1 MRAASRTGA
10 LLLASVLSIILAS
23 TCGRKGA
30 ATMATLK
37 VKKGP
42 FEIAIPAVGELQA
55 AKSTPIVVS
64 PESRFSLLTIGW
76 LAPEYSM
83 VKSGDVVIRLA
94 STELPNMLRSERA
107 ELAKIDLEIAQKE
120 KQLEKEKNDL
130 TGQISVTAVQ
140 RELADVYAARDET
153 IFPRNKIIEDAID
166 LNYQTIRERHF
177 EDQRAQL
184 EKRTKAELQ
193 LLQSKARA
201 HQVKIT
207 QIQNQLD
214 NLDIRAPHDGM
225 LIINKRWNGEK
236 YHVGMNAYSG
246 MKLAALPDL
255 SVMEAK
261 LFVLESEAS
270 GLKENLPVSMNLDY
284 EPGRVFTGKIAGL
297 DTIAKPLSEDSPLK
311 YFETR
316 VALDATDPRLMKP
329 GVQIKATIFVER
341 LADVIAVP
349 NQALVYEQDKPFV
362 MVRRGSRVQKRSV
375 ETGARSLTLTVVTK
389 GLAAGEVI
397 LLGGPEAAAKSGQ
410 SR

>member
-1 MRAASRTGA
+1 MKALPRAAAWVLALSLAASCGRPGA
-10 LLLASVLSIILAS
+10 ASV
-23 TCGRKGA
+23 
-30 ATMATLK
+30 ATLK

-42 FEIAIPAVGELQA
+42 FEITIPAFGELQA
-55 AKSTPIVVS
+55 AKSTAIVVS

-94 STELPNMLRSERA
+94 SADLPDQLRSERS
-107 ELAKIDLEIAQKE
+107 ELSKVELEIAQKE

-130 TGQISVTAVQ
+130 AGQITVTGVQ

-166 LNYQTIRERHF
+166 LNYQKIRERHF
-177 EDQRAQL
+177 EDERAQL
-184 EKRTKAELQ
+184 EKRTRAELQ

-201 HQVKIT
+201 HEVKIK
-207 QIQNQLD
+207 QFEDQLA

-225 LIINKRWNGEK
+225 FIINKQWNGEK
-236 YHVGMNAYSG
+236 YRVGMNAFSG

-261 LFVLESEAS
+261 VFILESEAS
-270 GLKENLPVSMNLDY
+270 GLKENLPVSLRLDY
-284 EPGRVFTGKIAGL
+284 EPGRTFTGKIAGL
-297 DTIAKPLSEDSPLK
+297 DTIAKPLSEDTPLK

-316 VALDATDPRLMKP
+316 VALDATDARLMKP
-329 GVQIKATIFVER
+329 GIQVKATVFVER

-349 NQALVYEQDKPFV
+349 NQALVYEQDKAFV
-362 MVRRGSRVQKRSV
+362 MVRRGSRAEKRPV

-389 GLAAGEVI
+389 GLAPGEVI
-397 LLGGPEAAAKSGQ
+397 LLGGAEAAARGGKPS
-410 SR
+410 

>member
-1 MRAASRTGA
+1 MRAMSRAAAFLLAA
-10 LLLASVLSIILAS
+10 LLAAA
-23 TCGRKGA
+23 CGRPGA
-30 ATMATLK
+30 ATVATLK
-37 VKKGP
+37 VRKGP
-42 FEIAIPAVGELQA
+42 FEIALPAFGELQA
-55 AKSTPIVVS
+55 AKSTAIVVS

-76 LAPEYSM
+76 MAPEYST

-94 STELPNMLRSERA
+94 STDLPDQLRSEQA
-107 ELAKIDLEIAQKE
+107 ELAKVDLEIAQKE
-120 KQLEKEKNDL
+120 KQLEKEKSDL
-130 TGQISVTAVQ
+130 TGQITVTAVQ

-177 EDQRAQL
+177 EDERAQL

-201 HQVKIT
+201 HQVKIK
-207 QIQNQLD
+207 QFEDQLN

-225 LIINKRWNGEK
+225 FIINKQWNGDK
-236 YHVGMNAYSG
+236 YRVGMNAYSG

-261 LFVLESEAS
+261 VFVLESEAS
-270 GLKENLPVSMNLDY
+270 GLKENLPVSLSLDY
-284 EPGRVFTGKIAGL
+284 EPGRLFTGKIAGL

-329 GVQIKATIFVER
+329 GIQVKATIFVER
-341 LADVIAVP
+341 QADVVAVP
-349 NQALVYEQDKPFV
+349 NQALVYEQDRAFV
-362 MVRRGSRVQKRSV
+362 MVRRGSRVEKRPV

-389 GLAAGEVI
+389 GLRPGEVI
-397 LLGGPEAAAKSGQ
+397 LLGGAESAAKAGKPS
-410 SR
+410 